1 MIHVFISHFFS
12 VGRLNRLLEENKVS
26 LGSHPDGK
34 PEDWFNVFIL
44 HQNRAR
50 ADEADQEGKAVAE
63 ERIGESGPAPGQP
76 P

>member
-1 MIHVFISHFFS
+1 M
-12 VGRLNRLLEENKVS
+12 S